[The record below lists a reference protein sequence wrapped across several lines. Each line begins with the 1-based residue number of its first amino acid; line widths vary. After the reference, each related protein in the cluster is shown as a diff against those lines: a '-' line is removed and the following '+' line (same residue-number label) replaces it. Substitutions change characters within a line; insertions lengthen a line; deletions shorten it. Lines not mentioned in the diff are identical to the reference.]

1 MLILQLNSV
10 FSEGS
15 VTSII
20 KDISEVAL
28 EKNIN
33 TVFVSGPRSNKILH
47 KNQIVIGN
55 KFDSF
60 FQLISSRFFDNHG
73 LSSKWA
79 TKKLIN
85 KIKEIK
91 PDIIHI
97 HNLHGYYLNYKFL
110 FEFFNKN
117 KLKILMTMHDCWNFT
132 GHCTHFEH
140 INCSKWESICKRCPS
155 ISSYPKSFFI
165 DNSYKNFNTKKEV
178 FLENQNLEIVT
189 VSKWLKSKV
198 NKSFLKEKKIHTI
211 LNGIDVNVFK
221 PLDLKNEIKK
231 FIILGSARNWSMEKG
246 IYDFI
251 ELSNRL
257 GSEFIFYLIGLD
269 KNKFKNLP
277 NNIVPIKKIY
287 DKNEM
292 NLYYNKADLYL
303 NLSYIETFP
312 TTNMESISSGTPV
325 ITYDVGGARETVLP
339 DTGKCIKKND
349 IDMLEKLVI
358 DFKDNKINF
367 LDKNLMHNLCR
378 KYFNYKVN
386 FEDYIKIYKS
396 MI

>member
-15 VTSII
+15 VTTII
-20 KDISEVAL
+20 KAISEVAL

-33 TVFVSGPRSNKILH
+33 TVFVSGPRSKTILN

-60 FQLISSRFFDNHG
+60 FQLISSRIFDNHG

-79 TKKLIN
+79 TKQLIN
-85 KIKEIK
+85 KIKKIK

-97 HNLHGYYLNYKFL
+97 HNLHGYYLNYKLL

-140 INCSKWESICKRCPS
+140 INCSKWESTCKKCPS
-155 ISSYPKSFFI
+155 ISSYPKSFFM

-221 PLDLKNEIKK
+221 PLDLKNKIKK

-303 NLSYIETFP
+303 NLSHIETFP

-358 DFKDNKINF
+358 DFKNKKINF

-386 FEDYIKIYKS
+386 FVDYIKIYKS

>member
-15 VTSII
+15 VTTII
-20 KDISEVAL
+20 KAISEVAL

-33 TVFVSGPRSNKILH
+33 TVFVSGPRSKTILN

-60 FQLISSRFFDNHG
+60 FQLISSRIFDNHG

-79 TKKLIN
+79 TKQLIN
-85 KIKEIK
+85 KIKKIK

-97 HNLHGYYLNYKFL
+97 HNLHGYYLNYKLL

-117 KLKILMTMHDCWNFT
+117 KLKVLMTMHDCWNFT

-140 INCSKWESICKRCPS
+140 INCSKWESTCKKCPS
-155 ISSYPKSFFI
+155 ISSYPKSFFM

-189 VSKWLKSKV
+189 VSKWLKTKV

-221 PLDLKNEIKK
+221 PIDLNNEIKK
-231 FIILGSARNWSMEKG
+231 FIILGSARNWSLEKG

-269 KNKFKNLP
+269 KNKFQNLP
-277 NNIVPIKKIY
+277 CNIVPIKPIY

-292 NLYYNKADLYL
+292 NLYYNKADLFL

-325 ITYDVGGARETVLP
+325 ISYDVGGARETVLP

-349 IDMLEKLVI
+349 IDLLEKLVI
-358 DFKDNKINF
+358 DYKNKKINF

-386 FEDYIKIYKS
+386 FVDYIKIYKS

>member
-339 DTGKCIKKND
+339 DTGKCIKK
-349 IDMLEKLVI
+349 K
-358 DFKDNKINF
+358 
-367 LDKNLMHNLCR
+367 
-378 KYFNYKVN
+378 
-386 FEDYIKIYKS
+386 
-396 MI
+396 